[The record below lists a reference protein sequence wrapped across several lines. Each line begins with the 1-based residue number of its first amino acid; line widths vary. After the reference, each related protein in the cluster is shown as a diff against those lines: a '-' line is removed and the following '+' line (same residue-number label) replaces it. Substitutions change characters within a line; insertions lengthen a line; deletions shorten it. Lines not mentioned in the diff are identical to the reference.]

1 MQIYLNN
8 TFQFPS
14 MTDVTLEN
22 RAKLNEHLSKSTY
35 DTTIIKLTASWC
47 GPCKKIAPY
56 VNQLN
61 EEYSKSHSFEY
72 IEVDVDESLDLY
84 AFFKKMKMANGVP
97 TFLAFKRCLYNPET
111 YYVPYKCITGA
122 DPRGLKAF
130 YEASL
135 VC

>member
-1 MQIYLNN
+1 ME
-8 TFQFPS
+8 T
-14 MTDVTLEN
+14 VLEN
-22 RAKLNEHLSKSTY
+22 RENLKNYLAETKY

-56 VNQLN
+56 VAQLN
-61 EEYSKSHSFEY
+61 QMYSKRYNFEY

-97 TFLAFKRCLYNPET
+97 TFLSFKKALYSPES
-111 YYVPYKCITGA
+111 YYVPYRCITGA
-122 DPRGLKAF
+122 DPRGLDEF
-130 YEASL
+130 YKASL